1 MSLFNH
7 LGRAA
12 TAAKEAAL
20 EQAAL
25 HFLKA
30 RMEGWGKIQRLRI
43 DSQQKL
49 IAVEFELNGEREPIR
64 AALRNY
70 RLVDEHGK
78 TYLKGGE
85 VETSREW
92 LTVLAAR
99 WFEHQG
105 VEVPRAF
112 KAAL

>member
-1 MSLFNH
+1 MSIFGQ

-25 HFLKA
+25 HFLRTK
-30 RMEGWGKIQRLRI
+30 MEGWGKPQHLRI
-43 DSQQKL
+43 DSQQKI
-49 IAVEFELNGEREPIR
+49 IAVQIELKGDREPIR
-64 AALRNY
+64 ATLRNY

-92 LTVLAAR
+92 LTVLVGQ
-99 WFEHQG
+99 WIGHQG
-105 VEVPRAF
+105 VEVPPMF